1 MLLHRQVMSYL
12 VELRR
17 VEDLW
22 MDVQLFDWLKYVEE
36 GFAAARNSIS
46 LVTLL
51 VQKGGLVKS
60 CWLCM

>member
-1 MLLHRQVMSYL
+1 MLLQRQVMSHP
-12 VELRR
+12 VEFGRI
-17 VEDLW
+17 EDLW
-22 MDVQLFDWLKYVEE
+22 MDGQLLDWLKYVKE
-36 GFAAARNSIS
+36 GFAAARSSIL

>member
-1 MLLHRQVMSYL
+1 MSYL
-12 VELRR
+12 MEFRR
-17 VEDLW
+17 MEDLW
-22 MDVQLFDWLKYVEE
+22 MDGQLLDWLKYVEE
-36 GFAAARNSIS
+36 GFAAARSSIS

>member
-1 MLLHRQVMSYL
+1 M
-12 VELRR
+12 
-17 VEDLW
+17 EDLW
-22 MDVQLFDWLKYVEE
+22 MDGQLLDWLKYVEE
-36 GFAAARNSIS
+36 GFAAARSSIS